1 MLEIKANTY
10 QDIKTMI
17 LKKLLGMKERM
28 GLNKPKKLGKIANHI
43 QKNQILELAYPMM
56 EEQ

>member
-1 MLEIKANTY
+1 
-10 QDIKTMI
+10 MI